1 MFCKIL
7 LATQLLIVNDSEN
20 DRYEEELSHPVQSLL
35 GGELARALLIQVFR
49 PPSFLSFF
57 SRSSHMKYN
66 NTCNCFRVLILKW
79 IFFPVIPRS
88 RKVCVFFFENLSDYD
103 GAGLAIWGQQFG
115 WNCAGFYECWD
126 ILNRPCVKCWS
137 HEAQNHILQML
148 CHLSE
153 SFVGF
158 FTGPKTQ
165 TWHRN
170 VSAQFSFVFIITG
183 EEVSI
188 GL

>member
-57 SRSSHMKYN
+57 SRSSYMKYN

-79 IFFPVIPRS
+79 IFFPVIPMS
-88 RKVCVFFFENLSDYD
+88 RKVCVFSFENLSDYD
-103 GAGLAIWGQQFG
+103 GAGLAIWEQQFG
-115 WNCAGFYECWD
+115 
-126 ILNRPCVKCWS
+126 
-137 HEAQNHILQML
+137 
-148 CHLSE
+148 
-153 SFVGF
+153 
-158 FTGPKTQ
+158 
-165 TWHRN
+165 
-170 VSAQFSFVFIITG
+170 
-183 EEVSI
+183 
-188 GL
+188 